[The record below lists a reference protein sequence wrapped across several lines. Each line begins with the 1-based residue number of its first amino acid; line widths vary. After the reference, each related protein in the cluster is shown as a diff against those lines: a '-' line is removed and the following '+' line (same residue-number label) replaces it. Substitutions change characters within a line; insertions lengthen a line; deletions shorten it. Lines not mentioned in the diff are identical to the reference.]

1 MASKKTSTS
10 LPLLS
15 LHPVADAQHA
25 WVAMLLQAP
34 DQLAPDFLVRLFG
47 ELGLAEALDGLP
59 CIVAVPCTDADLAA
73 ITGGLGQR
81 PGPHLATGIDTD
93 EQFQRARQAG
103 FSWFAGSYPLHPSVA
118 QRRTRNA
125 GQHSLLLQL
134 LTLITHDAESH
145 EIEHLIKKDAQLSY
159 QLLRLVNSVAFSPSS
174 KITSFGQAITV
185 LGRRQLQRWLQLLLY
200 ARPDADASSPLLPR
214 AALRAA
220 LMEALCDDTAPG
232 LRESAFMVGIFS
244 LLDVMMDNSLADIV
258 TPLHLSDDVNA
269 ALLERSGPLGP
280 LLRVVEAADKGEDD
294 GLAAALAAVN
304 IDNSTWAAS
313 LIRACHWAIRVSREA

>member
-1 MASKKTSTS
+1 MVSKKTATS

-15 LHPVADAQHA
+15 LNPVADAQHA
-25 WVAMLLQAP
+25 WVAMLLHAP
-34 DQLAPDFLVRLFG
+34 DRIGPDALICLFG
-47 ELGLAEALDGLP
+47 ELGLGEALDGLP
-59 CIVAVPCTDADLAA
+59 CIVAVPCTDADLAT

-103 FSWFAGSYPLHPSVA
+103 FSWFAGSYPLYPSQA
-118 QRRTRNA
+118 QRRSRNA
-125 GQHSLLLQL
+125 GQQSLLLQL

-145 EIEHLIKKDAQLSY
+145 EIERLVKKDAQLSY

-174 KITSFGQAITV
+174 QITSFGQAITV

-220 LMEALCDDTAPG
+220 LMEALCASAAPT

-244 LLDVMMDNSLADIV
+244 LLDVMMDSSLAEIV
-258 TPLHLSDDVNA
+258 APLHLSDDVNA

-280 LLRVVEAADKGEDD
+280 LLRIVDAADKAEGD
-294 GLAAALAAVN
+294 GLAAALTVVG
-304 IDNSTWAAS
+304 IDSGTWVVS